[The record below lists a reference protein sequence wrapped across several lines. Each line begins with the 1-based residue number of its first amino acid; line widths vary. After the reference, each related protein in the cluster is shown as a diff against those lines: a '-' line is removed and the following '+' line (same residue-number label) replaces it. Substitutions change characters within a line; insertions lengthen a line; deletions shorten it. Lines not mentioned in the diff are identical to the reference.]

1 MERHRSGHNGAD
13 SKFVGLVSFS
23 SDENPV
29 FMRGHAV
36 RKTEYFAVLSVSS
49 FQKFFLCKKHQENGG
64 LTYTEAY
71 RSGHNGPDSKHSFVC
86 PTDCHKIRLTSAFAP
101 LAYARSK
108 TRISQFSRNL
118 VIWLLP
124 LQFHMERYRSGHNGA
139 DSKSVWEQSHAG
151 SNPALSARKKP
162 RKHWVYAVFSYLRA
176 KRPVR

>member
-1 MERHRSGHNGAD
+1 MNNLERHRSGHNGAD

-71 RSGHNGPDSKHSFVC
+71 RSGHNGPDSKSCYF
-86 PTDCHKIRLTSAFAP
+86 
-101 LAYARSK
+101 
-108 TRISQFSRNL
+108 
-118 VIWLLP
+118 
-124 LQFHMERYRSGHNGA
+124 LQKLNIYYTEAYRSGHNELH
-139 DSKSVWEQSHAG
+139 SKCSSPQGLVG
-151 SNPALSARKKP
+151 SNPTASAKNNP
-162 RKHWVYAVFSYLRA
+162 A
-176 KRPVR
+176 